1 MSDRREQLEAALRL
15 LDLEEALSAAKHAFR
30 EARDAESRDAYAA
43 ARDALQ
49 AERTAQREAE
59 GRREGTGVASVGS
72 DD

>member
-15 LDLEEALSAAKHAFR
+15 LDLEEALTKAKDKFR
-30 EARDAESRDAYAA
+30 ESRSVKSRDAYKS

-49 AERTAQREAE
+49 SERTAQRVAE
-59 GRREGTGVASVGS
+59 GRREGTGAASVGS